1 MISLLFALT
10 MVFCCVCAD
19 SYATGHN
26 SLTGFSAGVASITVS
41 GGTVAQEVTPVISG
55 DQYTYNITITEDWNS
70 LNSDKKITITFAKDL
85 TNYPNCEIS
94 TNQPGVWPFRKKKVR
109 DGATLV
115 YEATIDQNNLN
126 GSTVAYVYYDLE
138 NHVTSYKTY
147 VFNVTINGALNPRI
161 LSNDTFMSIGD
172 PDYQQTEPECDMKI
186 ANGHVNISSCDYTIT
201 YNGTRS
207 QYYPETFALYVDKN
221 STVTRPSEYSS
232 VISLT
237 NETVGTQY
245 RSYVVNHTA
254 LAKLVVSKG
263 GNSVGVEVPA
273 PHPESATGSGPAP
286 KSVVSYLPIGQ
297 FATGSGWGTSGG
309 SGTTATKFVGKS
321 APESTGVSLGALGG
335 YIEFEFQ
342 NAIQN
347 YAGNPYGVD
356 FVVYGNAFHGNP
368 EAGAVQVS
376 ADGLTWYELAGS
388 KYYEDGFTTSG
399 VTSPKLYKGT
409 QRNAIAKYQ
418 LSNSTL
424 TAAIYDGSTALY
436 PFTSFGSEGW
446 WPLTSESYPMGTH
459 TNTNANI
466 SVTHSNTAM
475 EMTGVTAIE
484 DSDDNAEYGYG
495 YADVTPNGSYSAYG
509 NPENPYIPYTNGKT
523 GGDGFDLDWATDIST
538 GMPEDISNLS
548 IKFVRVYSS
557 VLHIQP
563 PFGETSAEVTGVF
576 VTPQVSGRTDVG
588 RTSLPDVS
596 IGNTNIKQLINTGN
610 PEIVETINNVHVVYL
625 SKNSY
630 SIHQEDSDGNILVHG
645 SQISV
650 GGSNNVWINNE
661 SSSQTEYEGNDFVR
675 IVIQEGSKAPYIIL
689 LVLE

>member
-1 MISLLFALT
+1 MKTLRQSGKILISLLFTLT
-10 MVFCCVCAD
+10 IVFCCVCAD

-55 DQYTYNITITEDWNS
+55 DQYTYNIAITEDWNS
-70 LNSDKKITITFAKDL
+70 LNSNKKITITFAKDL
-85 TNYPNCEIS
+85 THYPNCEIS

-186 ANGHVNISSCDYTIT
+186 VNDSDYKIT
-201 YNGTRS
+201 YNGNRTD
-207 QYYPETFALYVDKN
+207 YYPEVFALYVDN
-221 STVTRPSEYSS
+221 ASTLSVPSGYSD
-232 VISLT
+232 VISLSDIT
-237 NETVGTQY
+237 TGTQY
-245 RSYVVNHTA
+245 TGYTVTHSAAAQLTVT
-254 LAKLVVSKG
+254 KGGVSKTI
-263 GNSVGVEVPA
+263 VIPA
-273 PHPESATGSGPAP
+273 PHPESASGSGAAP
-286 KSVVSYLPIGQ
+286 KSVISYLPIGQ
-297 FATGSGWGTSGG
+297 FATGTGWGTSGG

-321 APESTGVSLGALGG
+321 APENTGVSLGALGG

-356 FVVYGNAFHGNP
+356 FVVYGNAFNGNP

-388 KYYEDGFTTSG
+388 KYYEDGFTTTN
-399 VTSPKLYKGT
+399 VASPKLYYGT
-409 QRNAIAKYQ
+409 KRNAIAKYQ

-424 TAAIYDGSTALY
+424 TAAIYDGTTALY
-436 PFTSFGSEGW
+436 PFASFGSEGW
-446 WPLTSESYPMGTH
+446 WPLTSEGYPMGTH

-509 NPENPYIPYTNGKT
+509 NPENPYIPYANGKT
-523 GGDGFDLDWATDIST
+523 GGDGFDLDWAVNIST
-538 GMPEDISNLS
+538 GMPVDISDLS
-548 IKFVRVYSS
+548 IKYVRVYSS

-576 VTPQVSGRTDVG
+576 VTPQVEGRTDVD
-588 RTSLPDVS
+588 RTKVPTVTINDVNITS
-596 IGNTNIKQLINTGN
+596 MATRQDIGNVRFYDISSQNIASGSTIKVTPNSSTTNA
-610 PEIVETINNVHVVYL
+610 
-625 SKNSY
+625 
-630 SIHQEDSDGNILVHG
+630 NIF
-645 SQISV
+645 
-650 GGSNNVWINNE
+650 INNE
-661 SSSQTEYEGNDFVR
+661 HDDEILYNGSTYVR
-675 IVIQEGSKAPYIIL
+675 VLIQDGSKAPRII
-689 LVLE
+689 VLKLK